1 MGLINQKCF
10 KKVNT
15 SEFLTIRKKLQAD
28 KISDSEFQLI
38 RVSYKKMCMTK
49 L

>member
-1 MGLINQKCF
+1 MGLMSQKCF
-10 KKVNT
+10 KKMNT
-15 SEFLTIRKKLQAD
+15 SEFLTIGKKLQAD